1 MARQAVEKAHDED
14 SLRPWRRRRPGCR
27 PGTVG
32 VESLVRLRPFRA
44 AEGTAMIKLN
54 ASELTRPA
62 LERVSAA
69 NIGERIVIARN
80 GESDVELMRCQPEPR
95 RGGIDFRRLREI
107 RQQLGIR
114 DQTPEEIAA
123 WEKDFQDPAFSRE
136 VLGLGDDWDPS
147 H

>member
-1 MARQAVEKAHDED
+1 
-14 SLRPWRRRRPGCR
+14 
-27 PGTVG
+27 
-32 VESLVRLRPFRA
+32 
-44 AEGTAMIKLN
+44 MIKLD

>member
-1 MARQAVEKAHDED
+1 
-14 SLRPWRRRRPGCR
+14 
-27 PGTVG
+27 
-32 VESLVRLRPFRA
+32 
-44 AEGTAMIKLN
+44 MIKLD
-54 ASELTRPA
+54 ASELRRPA

-80 GESDVELMRCQPEPR
+80 GESDVELMRCQRELR

-114 DQTPEEIAA
+114 DQMPEEIAA

-136 VLGLGDDWDPS
+136 VLGLGDDGDPS
-147 H
+147 R